1 MFACTQANG
10 ALDDPYVIVEYEET
24 ITVLNA
30 PFLTPSATPLEAIH
44 LQRHVEADIDQIF
57 CPSLAAA
64 IGRERDDLLC
74 CLHLL
79 RRVSRRTSLIDVAIT
94 MSVFHIVVGGVLRVN
109 YERVHGRQL
118 FHKFS
123 SL

>member
-1 MFACTQANG
+1 MIA
-10 ALDDPYVIVEYEET
+10 EYEKT

-30 PFLTPSATPLEAIH
+30 PFLTPSVTPLEAIR
-44 LQRHVEADIDQIF
+44 LQQHVEADIDQII

-79 RRVSRRTSLIDVAIT
+79 RRVSRRTSLIDAAIT
-94 MSVFHIVVGGVLRVN
+94 MSVCRMVVGGVLWAN
-109 YERVHGRQL
+109 
-118 FHKFS
+118 
-123 SL
+123 